1 MQFKTSCCNK
11 TLLKKDLTR
20 FAPLWGVY
28 TLGLLMILFLSWNDK
43 SISLNNVYDFRTLF
57 TNMALCNGV
66 YALATAAMLFGD
78 LYNTRM
84 CYGTHALPMTRG
96 CWFGTHILSGLLF
109 SLIPTALM
117 AAASIPLLNSV
128 DLEQGWQLGFY
139 LFVDMNLQY
148 LTFFGIGVFAAMC
161 AGNRFGQTAIYGM
174 LMVGSILLYLPA
186 DALLAPLLFGVTLN
200 SDPYAMLSPIY
211 VLMTRNNL
219 IQIDDWSET
228 LADGTRWFGGSFTLG
243 QGWSTLFLLAGLGV
257 VFLALA
263 YLLYRRRN
271 LESAGDFLAVPKLR
285 PLIGGC
291 LAVMGA
297 SAALAVLEL
306 FGYYGSYDLTEQLGF
321 AFVGLTIGWF
331 AGQMFLERSTRV
343 FGPKKWVGLLVMLA
357 LAAGAMGL
365 TSLDPLGIDDWVPEV
380 SEIKGVSI
388 NSSYYV
394 DAPEEL
400 AQVIQVQE
408 LALEEHLTEED
419 VGPYLATDDANQ
431 PEITRIQLVYTK
443 NSGMRSIREYYIYS
457 DSQAGDLLRSLTSK
471 VSFVFGRDEI
481 TSPQKLMACVG
492 KPDNISVFGIKVPEE
507 LLTEE
512 TVRSLFEAVIAD
524 CEAGT
529 LSPIS
534 SLHPYKTYELEDGQN
549 LYLKYLWVEM
559 TLPTEE
565 KGIYRPYNVSF
576 FPDSENVLAWAESVG
591 ITWDVLAQATYG

>member
-20 FAPLWGVY
+20 FAPLWGLY
-28 TLGLLMILFLSWNDK
+28 TLGLLMLLFLTWDDK
-43 SISLNNVYDFRTLF
+43 SVPFYNIYAFRSLFSG
-57 TNMALCNGV
+57 MALYNGV
-66 YALATAAMLFGD
+66 YALAVVAMLFGD

-228 LADGTRWFGGSFTLG
+228 LADGTRWYHGSFTLG

-365 TSLDPLGIDDWVPEV
+365 TKLDPLGIDDWVPEV
-380 SEIKGVSI
+380 SEIRGARI
-388 NSSYYV
+388 NGSYYV
-394 DAPEEL
+394 DTPEEL

-408 LALEEHLTEED
+408 FALEEHLTEED
-419 VGPYLATDDANQ
+419 VEPYLATDDANQ
-431 PEITRIQLVYTK
+431 PKFARLQIVYTK
-443 NSGMRSIREYYIYS
+443 SNGMGAIREYYVAS

-492 KPDNISVFGIKVPEE
+492 KPDNISVSGYKLPEE

-534 SLHPYKTYELEDGQN
+534 VLHPTKVYQTENGDN
-549 LYLKYLWVEM
+549 LYLDYMWLEVA
-559 TLPTEE
+559 LPTGKE
-565 KGIYRPYNVSF
+565 GRYLSYNLRL

-591 ITWDVLAQATYG
+591 ITWDVIAQTAYG

>member
-28 TLGLLMILFLSWNDK
+28 TLGLLMLLFLTWDDK
-43 SISLNNVYDFRTLF
+43 SIPFNNVFEFENLF
-57 TNMALCNGV
+57 SNMALYNGV
-66 YALATAAMLFGD
+66 YALITAAMLFGD

-117 AAASIPLLNSV
+117 AAASIPLLNAV
-128 DLEQGWQLGFY
+128 ELEQGWQLGCY

-161 AGNRFGQTAIYGM
+161 AGNRFGLTAIYGM
-174 LMVGSILLYLPA
+174 LMVGSVLLYLPA
-186 DALLAPLLFGVTLN
+186 DALLAPMLFGVTVN
-200 SDPYAMLSPIY
+200 SSPYERLSPFY
-211 VLMTRNNL
+211 SLMSSNL
-219 IQIDDWSET
+219 IVIDDRSEV
-228 LADGTRWFGGSFTLG
+228 LADGTVWYHGSFTLG
-243 QGWSTLFLLAGLGV
+243 YGWPTVFLLAGLGL
-257 VFLALA
+257 VFLVLA

-291 LAVMGA
+291 LAILGA
-297 SAALAVLEL
+297 SAALAVLKL
-306 FGYYGSYDLTEQLGF
+306 FGYSYGLTEQMGF

-331 AGQMFLERSTRV
+331 AGQMFLERTTRV
-343 FGPKKWVGLLVMLA
+343 FGPKKWAGLLVMLA

-365 TSLDPLGIDDWVPEV
+365 TKLDPLGIDDWVPEV
-380 SEIKGVSI
+380 SEIRGASI
-388 NSSYYV
+388 NSIYYV
-394 DAPEEL
+394 DTPEEL
-400 AQVIQVQE
+400 AQVIQIQE
-408 LALEEHLTEED
+408 LALQEHLTEED
-419 VGPYLATDDANQ
+419 VAPYLATDDANQ
-431 PEITRIQLVYTK
+431 PKFARLQIVYTK
-443 NSGMRSIREYYIYS
+443 SNGMGAIREYYVAS

-471 VSFVFGRDEI
+471 LPFVFRRDDI
-481 TSPQKLMACVG
+481 TSPQKLMAYVG
-492 KPDNISVFGIKVPEE
+492 KPDNISVFGHKLPEE

-534 SLHPYKTYELEDGQN
+534 ELHPTKVCQTEDGDN
-549 LYLKYLWVEM
+549 LYLDYMWLEVA
-559 TLPTEE
+559 LPTGKE
-565 KGIYRPYNVSF
+565 GRYLSYNLRL
-576 FPDSENVLAWAESVG
+576 FPDSENVLAWAQSVG
-591 ITWDVLAQATYG
+591 ITWDVIAQTAYG

>member
-20 FAPLWGVY
+20 FAPLWGLY
-28 TLGLLMILFLSWNDK
+28 TLGLLMLLFLTWDDK
-43 SISLNNVYDFRTLF
+43 SIPFNNIYAFRTLF
-57 TNMALCNGV
+57 PNVALYNGV
-66 YALATAAMLFGD
+66 YALAVAAMLFGD

-148 LTFFGIGVFAAMC
+148 LTFFGIAVFAAMC

-174 LMVGSILLYLPA
+174 LMVGSVLLYLPA

-200 SDPYAMLSPIY
+200 SDPYAMLSPFY
-211 VLMTRNNL
+211 SLMSSDL
-219 IQIDDWSET
+219 IVIDDRSEI

-291 LAVMGA
+291 LAILGA

-321 AFVGLTIGWF
+321 AFVGLTVGWF

-343 FGPKKWVGLLVMLA
+343 FGPKKWAGLLVMLI

-365 TSLDPLGIDDWVPEV
+365 TKLDPLGIDDWVPEA
-380 SEIKGVSI
+380 SEIKGARI
-388 NSSYYV
+388 NGSYYV
-394 DAPEEL
+394 DTPEEL

-408 LALEEHLTEED
+408 FALEEHLTEED
-419 VGPYLATDDANQ
+419 VEPYLATDDASL
-431 PEITRIQLVYTK
+431 PKYARIQIVYTK
-443 NSGMRSIREYYIYS
+443 NNGMGAIREYYVAS

-492 KPDNISVFGIKVPEE
+492 KPDNISVSGYKLPEE

-524 CEAGT
+524 CEEGT

-534 SLHPYKTYELEDGQN
+534 ALHPTKVYQTEDGDN
-549 LYLKYLWVEM
+549 LYLDYLWVDAA
-559 TLPTEE
+559 LPTEE
-565 KGIYRPYNVSF
+565 GIYRSYNIRF
-576 FPDSENVLAWAESVG
+576 FPDSENVLAWAQSVG
-591 ITWDVLAQATYG
+591 ITWDVIAQTVYG

>member
-28 TLGLLMILFLSWNDK
+28 TLGLLMLLFLTWDDK
-43 SISLNNVYDFRTLF
+43 SIPFNNIYAFRTLF
-57 TNMALCNGV
+57 PNVALYNGV
-66 YALATAAMLFGD
+66 YALAVAAMLFGD

-128 DLEQGWQLGFY
+128 ELEQGWQLGLY
-139 LFVDMNLQY
+139 LFLDANLQY
-148 LTFFGIGVFAAMC
+148 LIFFGIGVFAALC

-174 LMVGSILLYLPA
+174 LTVGSVLLYLPA
-186 DALLAPLLFGVTLN
+186 DALLAPMLFGVTVY
-200 SDPYAMLSPIY
+200 SSPYERLSPFY
-211 VLMTRNNL
+211 SLESSNL
-219 IQIDDWSET
+219 IVIDNQTEVLT
-228 LADGTRWFGGSFTLG
+228 DGTVWYHGSFTLG
-243 QGWSTLFLLAGLGV
+243 EGWPTVFLLAGLGL
-257 VFLALA
+257 VFLVLA

-271 LESAGDFLAVPKLR
+271 LESAGDFLAVPRLR
-285 PLIGGC
+285 PVIGGC

-321 AFVGLTIGWF
+321 AFVGLTVGWF

-343 FGPKKWVGLLVMLA
+343 FGPKKWAGLLVMLA
-357 LAAGAMGL
+357 LAAGVMGL
-365 TSLDPLGIDDWVPEV
+365 TKLDPLGIDDWVPEV
-380 SEIKGVSI
+380 SEIKGARI
-388 NSSYYV
+388 NGSYYV
-394 DAPEEL
+394 DTPEEL

-408 LALEEHLTEED
+408 FALEEHLTEED
-419 VGPYLATDDANQ
+419 VEPYLATDDASL
-431 PEITRIQLVYTK
+431 PKYARIQIVYTK
-443 NSGMRSIREYYIYS
+443 NNGMGAIREYYVPS

-471 VSFVFGRDEI
+471 VSFVFSRDEI

-492 KPDNISVFGIKVPEE
+492 KPDNISVSGYKLPEE

-534 SLHPYKTYELEDGQN
+534 ALHPTKVYQTEDGDN
-549 LYLKYLWVEM
+549 LYLDSMWVEAA
-559 TLPTEE
+559 LPTDEE
-565 KGIYRPYNVSF
+565 GTYRSYNIRF

-591 ITWDVLAQATYG
+591 ITWDVIAQTAYG

>member
-28 TLGLLMILFLSWNDK
+28 TLGLLMLLFLTWDDK
-43 SISLNNVYDFRTLF
+43 SIPFNNIYAFRTLF
-57 TNMALCNGV
+57 PNVALYNGV
-66 YALATAAMLFGD
+66 YALAVAAMLFGD

-148 LTFFGIGVFAAMC
+148 LTFFGIAVFAAMC

-200 SDPYAMLSPIY
+200 SDPYAMLSPFY
-211 VLMTRNNL
+211 SLMSSDL
-219 IQIDDWSET
+219 IVIDDRSEM
-228 LADGTRWFGGSFTLG
+228 LADGTLWCHGSFTLG
-243 QGWSTLFLLAGLGV
+243 YGWPTVFLLAGLGL
-257 VFLALA
+257 VFLVLA

-271 LESAGDFLAVPKLR
+271 LESAGDFLAVPRLR
-285 PLIGGC
+285 PVIGGC

-306 FGYYGSYDLTEQLGF
+306 FGYYGSYDLTEQLGL
-321 AFVGLTIGWF
+321 AFVGLTVGWF

-343 FGPKKWVGLLVMLA
+343 FGPKKWAGLLVMLA
-357 LAAGAMGL
+357 LAAGVMGL
-365 TSLDPLGIDDWVPEV
+365 TKLDPLGIDDWVPEV
-380 SEIKGVSI
+380 SEIKGARI
-388 NSSYYV
+388 NGGYYV
-394 DAPEEL
+394 DTPEEL

-408 LALEEHLTEED
+408 FALEEHLTEED
-419 VGPYLATDDANQ
+419 VEPYLATDDASL
-431 PEITRIQLVYTK
+431 PKYARIQIVYTK
-443 NSGMRSIREYYIYS
+443 NNGMGAIREYYVPS

-481 TSPQKLMACVG
+481 TSPQKLLASVG
-492 KPDNISVFGIKVPEE
+492 KPDSISVFGHKLPEE

-534 SLHPYKTYELEDGQN
+534 ALHPTKVYQTEDGDN
-549 LYLKYLWVEM
+549 LYLDYLWVEAG
-559 TLPTEE
+559 LPTDEE
-565 KGIYRPYNVSF
+565 GTYRFYNISF

-591 ITWDVLAQATYG
+591 ITWDVIAQTVYG

>member
-20 FAPLWGVY
+20 FAPLWGLY
-28 TLGLLMILFLSWNDK
+28 TLGLLMLLFLTWDDK
-43 SISLNNVYDFRTLF
+43 SIPFNNIYAFRTLF
-57 TNMALCNGV
+57 PNVALYNGV
-66 YALATAAMLFGD
+66 YALAVAAMLFGD

-109 SLIPTALM
+109 SLIPTVVL

-148 LTFFGIGVFAAMC
+148 LTFFGIAVFAAMC

-174 LMVGSILLYLPA
+174 LMVGSVLLYLPA

-200 SDPYAMLSPIY
+200 SDPYAMLSPFY
-211 VLMTRNNL
+211 SLMSSDL
-219 IQIDDWSET
+219 IVIDDRSEI

-271 LESAGDFLAVPKLR
+271 LESAGDFLAVPRLR

-291 LAVMGA
+291 LAILGA

-321 AFVGLTIGWF
+321 AFVGLTVGWF
-331 AGQMFLERSTRV
+331 AGQMFLERTTRV
-343 FGPKKWVGLLVMLA
+343 FGPKKWAGLLVMLA
-357 LAAGAMGL
+357 LAAGVMGL
-365 TSLDPLGIDDWVPEV
+365 TKLDPLGIDDWVPEV
-380 SEIKGVSI
+380 SEIKGARI
-388 NSSYYV
+388 NGSYYV
-394 DAPEEL
+394 DTPEEL

-408 LALEEHLTEED
+408 FALEEHLTEED
-419 VGPYLATDDANQ
+419 VEPYLATDDASL
-431 PEITRIQLVYTK
+431 PKYARIQIVYTK
-443 NSGMRSIREYYIYS
+443 NNGMGAIREYYVPS

-471 VSFVFGRDEI
+471 VSFVFGCDEI

-492 KPDNISVFGIKVPEE
+492 KPDNISVSGYKLPEE

-524 CEAGT
+524 CEEGT

-534 SLHPYKTYELEDGQN
+534 ALHPTKVYQTEDGDN
-549 LYLKYLWVEM
+549 LYLDYLWVDAA
-559 TLPTEE
+559 LPTEE
-565 KGIYRPYNVSF
+565 GIYRSYNIRF

-591 ITWDVLAQATYG
+591 ITWDVIAQTVYG

>member
-20 FAPLWGVY
+20 FAPLWGLY
-28 TLGLLMILFLSWNDK
+28 TLGLLMLLFLTLDDK
-43 SISLNNVYDFRTLF
+43 SIPFNNIYAFRTLF
-57 TNMALCNGV
+57 PNVALYNGV
-66 YALATAAMLFGD
+66 YALAVAAMLFGD

-109 SLIPTALM
+109 SLIPTVVL

-200 SDPYAMLSPIY
+200 SDPYAMLSPFY
-211 VLMTRNNL
+211 SLMSSDL
-219 IQIDDWSET
+219 IVIDDRSEM
-228 LADGTRWFGGSFTLG
+228 LADGTLWCHGSFTLG
-243 QGWSTLFLLAGLGV
+243 YGWPTVFLLAGLGL

-285 PLIGGC
+285 PVIGGC

-306 FGYYGSYDLTEQLGF
+306 FGYYGSYDLTEQLGL
-321 AFVGLTIGWF
+321 AFVGLTVGWF

-343 FGPKKWVGLLVMLA
+343 FGPKKWAGLLVMLA
-357 LAAGAMGL
+357 LAAGVMGL
-365 TSLDPLGIDDWVPEV
+365 TKLDPLGIDDWVPEV
-380 SEIKGVSI
+380 SEIKGARI
-388 NSSYYV
+388 NGSYYV
-394 DAPEEL
+394 DTPEEL

-408 LALEEHLTEED
+408 FALEEHLTEED
-419 VGPYLATDDANQ
+419 VEPYLATDDASL
-431 PEITRIQLVYTK
+431 PKYARIQIVYTK
-443 NSGMRSIREYYIYS
+443 NNGMGAIREYYVAS

-471 VSFVFGRDEI
+471 VSFVFSRDEI

-492 KPDNISVFGIKVPEE
+492 KPDNISVSGYKLPEE

-524 CEAGT
+524 CEEGT

-534 SLHPYKTYELEDGQN
+534 ALHPTKVYQTEDGDN
-549 LYLKYLWVEM
+549 LYLDYLWVEA

-565 KGIYRPYNVSF
+565 EGTYRSYNIRL

-591 ITWDVLAQATYG
+591 ITWDVIAQTAYG

>member
-28 TLGLLMILFLSWNDK
+28 TLGLLMLLFLTWDDK
-43 SISLNNVYDFRTLF
+43 SIPFNNIYAFRTLF
-57 TNMALCNGV
+57 PNVALYNGV
-66 YALATAAMLFGD
+66 YALAVAAMLFGD

-128 DLEQGWQLGFY
+128 ELEQGWQLGLY
-139 LFVDMNLQY
+139 LFLDANLQY
-148 LTFFGIGVFAAMC
+148 LIFFGIGVFAALC

-174 LMVGSILLYLPA
+174 LTVGSVLLYLPA
-186 DALLAPLLFGVTLN
+186 DALLAPMLFGVTVN
-200 SDPYAMLSPIY
+200 SSPYERLSPFY
-211 VLMTRNNL
+211 SLESSNL
-219 IQIDDWSET
+219 IVIDNQTEVLT
-228 LADGTRWFGGSFTLG
+228 DGTVWYHGSFTLG
-243 QGWSTLFLLAGLGV
+243 EGWPTVFLLAGLGL
-257 VFLALA
+257 VFLVLA

-271 LESAGDFLAVPKLR
+271 LESAGDFLAVPRLR

-291 LAVMGA
+291 LAILGA
-297 SAALAVLEL
+297 SAALAVLKL
-306 FGYYGSYDLTEQLGF
+306 FGYSYGLTEQLGF
-321 AFVGLTIGWF
+321 AFVGLTVGWF

-343 FGPKKWVGLLVMLA
+343 FGPKKWAGLLVMLA
-357 LAAGAMGL
+357 LAAGVMGL
-365 TSLDPLGIDDWVPEV
+365 TKLDPLGIDDWVPEA
-380 SEIKGVSI
+380 SEIKGARI
-388 NSSYYV
+388 NGSFDV
-394 DAPEEL
+394 DTPEEL

-408 LALEEHLTEED
+408 FALEEHLTEED
-419 VGPYLATDDANQ
+419 VEPYLATDDASL
-431 PEITRIQLVYTK
+431 PKYARIQIVYTK
-443 NSGMRSIREYYIYS
+443 NNGMGAIREYYVAS

-492 KPDNISVFGIKVPEE
+492 KPDNISVSGYKLPEE

-524 CEAGT
+524 CEEGT

-534 SLHPYKTYELEDGQN
+534 ALHPTKVYQTEDGDN
-549 LYLKYLWVEM
+549 LYLDYLWVDAA
-559 TLPTEE
+559 LPTDE
-565 KGIYRPYNVSF
+565 KGTYRSYNIRL

-591 ITWDVLAQATYG
+591 ITWDVIAQTVYG

>member
-20 FAPLWGVY
+20 FAPLWGLY
-28 TLGLLMILFLSWNDK
+28 TLGLLMLLFLTWDDK
-43 SISLNNVYDFRTLF
+43 SIPFNNIYAFRTLF
-57 TNMALCNGV
+57 PNVALYNGV
-66 YALATAAMLFGD
+66 YALAVAAMLFGD

-148 LTFFGIGVFAAMC
+148 LTFFGIAVFAAMC

-200 SDPYAMLSPIY
+200 SDPYAMLSPFY
-211 VLMTRNNL
+211 SLMSSDL
-219 IQIDDWSET
+219 IVIDDRSEM
-228 LADGTRWFGGSFTLG
+228 LADGTLWCHGSFTLG
-243 QGWSTLFLLAGLGV
+243 YGWPTVFLLAGLGL
-257 VFLALA
+257 VFLVLA

-291 LAVMGA
+291 LAILGA

-321 AFVGLTIGWF
+321 AFVGLTVGWF

-343 FGPKKWVGLLVMLA
+343 FGPKKWAGLLVMLI

-365 TSLDPLGIDDWVPEV
+365 TKLDPMGIDDWVPEV
-380 SEIKGVSI
+380 SEIKRARI
-388 NSSYYV
+388 NGSFDV
-394 DAPEEL
+394 DTPEEL
-400 AQVIQVQE
+400 AQVIQVHE
-408 LALEEHLTEED
+408 LALKEHLTEED
-419 VGPYLATDDANQ
+419 VEPYLATDDANL
-431 PEITRIQLVYTK
+431 PKFARIQIVYTK
-443 NSGMRSIREYYIYS
+443 SNGMGAIREYYVPS

-471 VSFVFGRDEI
+471 LSFVFGRDEI

-492 KPDNISVFGIKVPEE
+492 KPDNISVSGYKLPEE

-524 CEAGT
+524 CEEGT

-534 SLHPYKTYELEDGQN
+534 ALHPTKVYQTEDGDN
-549 LYLKYLWVEM
+549 LYLDYLWVEAA
-559 TLPTEE
+559 LPTEE
-565 KGIYRPYNVSF
+565 GIYRSYNIRF

-591 ITWDVLAQATYG
+591 ITWDVIAQTVYG

>member
-28 TLGLLMILFLSWNDK
+28 TLGLLMILFLTWDDK
-43 SISLNNVYDFRTLF
+43 SIPFNNIYAFRSLFSNI
-57 TNMALCNGV
+57 ALYNGV
-66 YALATAAMLFGD
+66 YALITAAMLFGD

-109 SLIPTALM
+109 SLIPTAFL

-128 DLEQGWQLGFY
+128 ELEQGWQLGFY
-139 LFVDMNLQY
+139 LFLDMNLQY
-148 LTFFGIGVFAAMC
+148 LTFFGIAVFAALC
-161 AGNRFGQTAIYGM
+161 AGNRFGLTAIYGM
-174 LMVGSILLYLPA
+174 LMVGSVLLYLPA
-186 DALLAPLLFGVTLN
+186 DALLAPMLFGVTIN
-200 SDPYAMLSPIY
+200 SSPYERLSPFYSLMSSDLIVIY
-211 VLMTRNNL
+211 DR
-219 IQIDDWSET
+219 SEV
-228 LADGTRWFGGSFTLG
+228 LADGTVWYHGSFTLG

-306 FGYYGSYDLTEQLGF
+306 FGYSYGLTEQLGF
-321 AFVGLTIGWF
+321 AFVGLTVGWF
-331 AGQMFLERSTRV
+331 AGQMFLERTTRV
-343 FGPKKWVGLLVMLA
+343 FGLKKWAGLLVMLA
-357 LAAGAMGL
+357 LAAGVMGL
-365 TSLDPLGIDDWVPEV
+365 TKLDPLGIDDWVPEV

-388 NSSYYV
+388 NGSYYV
-394 DAPEEL
+394 DTPEEL
-400 AQVIQVQE
+400 AQVIQIQE
-408 LALEEHLTEED
+408 LALQEHLTEED
-419 VGPYLATDDANQ
+419 VAPYLEKDDANQ
-431 PEITRIQLVYTK
+431 PKIAGIQLVYTK
-443 NSGMRSIREYYIYS
+443 NNGMRSIRRYYLYS
-457 DSQAGDLLRSLTSK
+457 DSQGGDLLRSLTSK
-471 VSFVFGRDEI
+471 LPFVFSRNEI

-492 KPDNISVFGIKVPEE
+492 KPDNISVSGYKLPEE

-534 SLHPYKTYELEDGQN
+534 TLHPTKVYQTENGDN
-549 LYLKYLWVEM
+549 LYLDYMWLEVA
-559 TLPTEE
+559 LPTGKE
-565 KGIYRPYNVSF
+565 GRYLSYNLRL
-576 FPDSENVLAWAESVG
+576 FPDSENVLAWAQSVG
-591 ITWDVLAQATYG
+591 ITWDVIAQTAYG

>member
-28 TLGLLMILFLSWNDK
+28 TLGLLMILFLTWEDK
-43 SISLNNVYDFRTLF
+43 SIPFNNIYAIRGLF
-57 TNMALCNGV
+57 SNMALYIGV
-66 YALATAAMLFGD
+66 YALITAAMLFGD

-128 DLEQGWQLGFY
+128 ELEQGWQLGLY
-139 LFVDMNLQY
+139 LFLDANLQY
-148 LTFFGIGVFAAMC
+148 LIFFGIGVFAALC

-174 LMVGSILLYLPA
+174 LTVGSVLLYLPA
-186 DALLAPLLFGVTLN
+186 DALLAPMLFGVTVN
-200 SDPYAMLSPIY
+200 SSPYERLSPFY
-211 VLMTRNNL
+211 SLESSNL
-219 IQIDDWSET
+219 IVIDNQTEVLT
-228 LADGTRWFGGSFTLG
+228 DGTVWYHGSFTLG
-243 QGWSTLFLLAGLGV
+243 RGWPTVFLLAGLGL
-257 VFLALA
+257 VFLVLA

-271 LESAGDFLAVPKLR
+271 LESAGDFLAVPRLR

-291 LAVMGA
+291 LAILGA
-297 SAALAVLEL
+297 SAALAVLKL
-306 FGYYGSYDLTEQLGF
+306 FGYSYGLTEQVGF
-321 AFVGLTIGWF
+321 AFVGLTVGWF

-343 FGPKKWVGLLVMLA
+343 FGPKKWAGLLVMLA
-357 LAAGAMGL
+357 LAAGVMGL
-365 TSLDPLGIDDWVPEV
+365 TKLDPLGIDDWVPEV
-380 SEIKGVSI
+380 SEIKGARI
-388 NSSYYV
+388 NGGYYV
-394 DAPEEL
+394 DTPEEL

-408 LALEEHLTEED
+408 FALEEHLTEED
-419 VGPYLATDDANQ
+419 VEPYLATDDASL
-431 PEITRIQLVYTK
+431 PKYARIQIVYTK
-443 NSGMRSIREYYIYS
+443 NNGMGAIREYYVPS

-492 KPDNISVFGIKVPEE
+492 KPDNISVSGYKLPEE

-524 CEAGT
+524 CEEGT

-534 SLHPYKTYELEDGQN
+534 ALHPTKVYQTESGDN
-549 LYLKYLWVEM
+549 LYLDYMWLEVA
-559 TLPTEE
+559 LPTGKE
-565 KGIYRPYNVSF
+565 GRYLSYNLRL

-591 ITWDVLAQATYG
+591 ITWDVIAQTAYG

>member
-28 TLGLLMILFLSWNDK
+28 TLGLLMLLFLTWDDK
-43 SISLNNVYDFRTLF
+43 SIPFNNIYAFRTLF
-57 TNMALCNGV
+57 PNVALYNGV
-66 YALATAAMLFGD
+66 YALAVAAMLFGD

-109 SLIPTALM
+109 SLIPTVVL

-148 LTFFGIGVFAAMC
+148 LTFFGIAVFAAMC

-200 SDPYAMLSPIY
+200 SDPYAMLSPLDLLI
-211 VLMTRNNL
+211 TRNDL
-219 IQIDDWSET
+219 IVIDDRSEM

-306 FGYYGSYDLTEQLGF
+306 FGYYGSYDLTEQLGL
-321 AFVGLTIGWF
+321 AFVGLTVGWF

-343 FGPKKWVGLLVMLA
+343 FGPKKWAGLLVMLA
-357 LAAGAMGL
+357 LAAGVMGL
-365 TSLDPLGIDDWVPEV
+365 TKLDPLGIDDWVPEV
-380 SEIKGVSI
+380 SEIKRARI
-388 NSSYYV
+388 NGSFDV
-394 DAPEEL
+394 DTPEEL

-408 LALEEHLTEED
+408 FALEEHLTEED
-419 VGPYLATDDANQ
+419 VEPYLATDDASL
-431 PEITRIQLVYTK
+431 PKYARIQIVYTK
-443 NSGMRSIREYYIYS
+443 NNGMGAIREYYVAS

-492 KPDNISVFGIKVPEE
+492 KPDNISVSGYRLPEE

-524 CEAGT
+524 CEEGT

-534 SLHPYKTYELEDGQN
+534 ALHPTKVYQTEDGDN
-549 LYLKYLWVEM
+549 LYLDYLWVEA

-565 KGIYRPYNVSF
+565 GIYRSYNIRF

-591 ITWDVLAQATYG
+591 ITWDVIAQTVYG

>member
-28 TLGLLMILFLSWNDK
+28 TLWLLVILFLTWDDK
-43 SISLNNVYDFRTLF
+43 SIPFNNIYAIRGLF
-57 TNMALCNGV
+57 SNMALYIGV
-66 YALATAAMLFGD
+66 YALITAAMLFGD

-128 DLEQGWQLGFY
+128 ELEQGWQLGLY
-139 LFVDMNLQY
+139 LFLDANLQY
-148 LTFFGIGVFAAMC
+148 LIFFGIGVFAALC

-174 LMVGSILLYLPA
+174 LTVGSVLLYLPA
-186 DALLAPLLFGVTLN
+186 DALLAPMLFGVTVN
-200 SDPYAMLSPIY
+200 SSPYERLSPFY
-211 VLMTRNNL
+211 SLESSNL
-219 IQIDDWSET
+219 IVIDNQTEVLT
-228 LADGTRWFGGSFTLG
+228 DGTVWYHGSFTLG
-243 QGWSTLFLLAGLGV
+243 EGWPTVFLLAGLGL
-257 VFLALA
+257 VFLVLA

-271 LESAGDFLAVPKLR
+271 LESAGDFLAVPRLR

-291 LAVMGA
+291 LAILGA
-297 SAALAVLEL
+297 SAALAVLKL
-306 FGYYGSYDLTEQLGF
+306 FGYSYGLTEQLGF
-321 AFVGLTIGWF
+321 AFVGLTVGWF

-343 FGPKKWVGLLVMLA
+343 FGPKKWAGLLVMLA
-357 LAAGAMGL
+357 LAAGVMGL
-365 TSLDPLGIDDWVPEV
+365 TKLDPLGIDDWVPEA
-380 SEIKGVSI
+380 SEIKGARI
-388 NSSYYV
+388 NGSFDV
-394 DAPEEL
+394 DTPEEL

-408 LALEEHLTEED
+408 FALEEHLTEED
-419 VGPYLATDDANQ
+419 VEPYLATDDASL
-431 PEITRIQLVYTK
+431 PKYARIQIVYTK
-443 NSGMRSIREYYIYS
+443 NNGMGAIREYYVAS

-481 TSPQKLMACVG
+481 TSPQKLLACVG
-492 KPDNISVFGIKVPEE
+492 KPDNISVSGYKLPEE

-524 CEAGT
+524 CEEGT

-534 SLHPYKTYELEDGQN
+534 ALHPTKVYQTEDGDN
-549 LYLKYLWVEM
+549 LYLDYLWVDAA
-559 TLPTEE
+559 LPTEE
-565 KGIYRPYNVSF
+565 GTYRSYNIRL

-591 ITWDVLAQATYG
+591 ITWDVIAQTVYG

>member
-28 TLGLLMILFLSWNDK
+28 TLGLLMLLFLTWDNK
-43 SISLNNVYDFRTLF
+43 SVPFYNIYAFRSLFSG
-57 TNMALCNGV
+57 MALYNGV
-66 YALATAAMLFGD
+66 YALAVAAMLFGD

-96 CWFGTHILSGLLF
+96 CWFGTHVIAGVLF
-109 SLIPTALM
+109 SLIPTVFLS
-117 AAASIPLLNSV
+117 AASILLLNTV
-128 DLEQGWQLGFY
+128 DLEQGWQLGCY

-148 LTFFGIGVFAAMC
+148 LTFFGIAVFAAMC

-228 LADGTRWFGGSFTLG
+228 LADGTRWYHGTFTLG
-243 QGWSTLFLLAGLGV
+243 QGWSTLFLLAGLGL

-343 FGPKKWVGLLVMLA
+343 FGPKKWAGLLVMLA

-365 TSLDPLGIDDWVPEV
+365 TKLDPLGIDDWVPEA
-380 SEIKGVSI
+380 SEIKGARI
-388 NSSYYV
+388 NGSYYV
-394 DAPEEL
+394 DTPEEL

-408 LALEEHLTEED
+408 FALEEHLTEED
-419 VGPYLATDDANQ
+419 VEPYLATDDANQ
-431 PEITRIQLVYTK
+431 PKFARLQIVYTK
-443 NSGMRSIREYYIYS
+443 NNGMGAIREYYVAS
-457 DSQAGDLLRSLTSK
+457 DSQAGDLLRTLTSK
-471 VSFVFGRDEI
+471 LSFVFGRDEI

-492 KPDNISVFGIKVPEE
+492 KPDNISVSGYKLPEE

-534 SLHPYKTYELEDGQN
+534 TLHPTKVYQTENGDN
-549 LYLKYLWVEM
+549 LYLDYMWLEVA
-559 TLPTEE
+559 LPTGKE
-565 KGIYRPYNVSF
+565 GRYLSYNLRL

-591 ITWDVLAQATYG
+591 ITWDVIAQTAYG

>member
-20 FAPLWGVY
+20 FAPLWGLY
-28 TLGLLMILFLSWNDK
+28 TLGLLMLLFLTWDDK
-43 SISLNNVYDFRTLF
+43 SIPFNNIYAFRTLF
-57 TNMALCNGV
+57 PNVALYNGV
-66 YALATAAMLFGD
+66 YALAVAAMLFGD

-109 SLIPTALM
+109 SLIPTVVL

-148 LTFFGIGVFAAMC
+148 LTFFGIAVFAAMC

-174 LMVGSILLYLPA
+174 LMVGSVLLYLPA

-200 SDPYAMLSPIY
+200 SDPYAMLSPLDLLI
-211 VLMTRNNL
+211 TRNDL
-219 IQIDDWSET
+219 IVIDDWSEI

-257 VFLALA
+257 VFLVLA

-271 LESAGDFLAVPKLR
+271 LESAGDFLAVPRLR

-306 FGYYGSYDLTEQLGF
+306 FGYYGSYDLTEQLGL
-321 AFVGLTIGWF
+321 AFVGLTVGWF

-343 FGPKKWVGLLVMLA
+343 FGPKKWAGLLVMLA
-357 LAAGAMGL
+357 LAAGVMGL
-365 TSLDPLGIDDWVPEV
+365 TKLDPLGIDDWVPEA
-380 SEIKGVSI
+380 SEIKGARI
-388 NSSYYV
+388 NGSFDV
-394 DAPEEL
+394 DTPEEL

-408 LALEEHLTEED
+408 FALEEHLTEED
-419 VGPYLATDDANQ
+419 VEPYLATDDANL
-431 PEITRIQLVYTK
+431 PKFDRIQIVYTK
-443 NSGMRSIREYYIYS
+443 SNGMGAIREYYVAS

-471 VSFVFGRDEI
+471 VSFVFGCDEI

-492 KPDNISVFGIKVPEE
+492 KPDNISVSGYKLPEE

-524 CEAGT
+524 CEEGT

-534 SLHPYKTYELEDGQN
+534 ALHPTKVYQTEDGDN
-549 LYLKYLWVEM
+549 LYLDYLWVEAA
-559 TLPTEE
+559 LPTEE
-565 KGIYRPYNVSF
+565 GIYRSYNIRF
-576 FPDSENVLAWAESVG
+576 FPDSENVLAWAESAGV
-591 ITWDVLAQATYG
+591 TWDVIAQTAYG

>member
-20 FAPLWGVY
+20 FAPLWGLY
-28 TLGLLMILFLSWNDK
+28 TLGLLMLLFLTWDDK
-43 SISLNNVYDFRTLF
+43 SIPFNNIYAFRTLF
-57 TNMALCNGV
+57 PNVALYNGV
-66 YALATAAMLFGD
+66 YALAVAAMLFGD

-148 LTFFGIGVFAAMC
+148 LTFFGIGVFAALC
-161 AGNRFGQTAIYGM
+161 AGNRFGLTAIYGM
-174 LMVGSILLYLPA
+174 LTVGSVLLYLPA
-186 DALLAPLLFGVTLN
+186 DALLAPMLFGVTVN
-200 SDPYAMLSPIY
+200 SDPYEMLSPFIL
-211 VLMTRNNL
+211 LMSRKL
-219 IQIDDWSET
+219 IVIDDRSEV
-228 LADGTRWFGGSFTLG
+228 LADGTLWYHGSFTLG
-243 QGWSTLFLLAGLGV
+243 QGWSTLFLLAGLGL
-257 VFLALA
+257 VFLVLA

-297 SAALAVLEL
+297 SAALAVLKL
-306 FGYYGSYDLTEQLGF
+306 FGYSYGLTEQMGF

-343 FGPKKWVGLLVMLA
+343 FGPKKWAGLLVMLA

-365 TSLDPLGIDDWVPEV
+365 TKLDPLGIDDWVPEA
-380 SEIKGVSI
+380 SEIKGARI
-388 NSSYYV
+388 NGSFDV
-394 DAPEEL
+394 DTPEEL

-408 LALEEHLTEED
+408 FALEEHLTEED
-419 VGPYLATDDANQ
+419 VELYLATDDASL
-431 PEITRIQLVYTK
+431 PKYTRIQIVYTK
-443 NSGMRSIREYYIYS
+443 NNGMGAIREYYVPS

-471 VSFVFGRDEI
+471 LPFVFRRDDI

-492 KPDNISVFGIKVPEE
+492 KPEFITVFGHKVSEE
-507 LLTEE
+507 LLTEQ
-512 TVRSLFEAVIAD
+512 TLRSLFEAVIAD

-534 SLHPYKTYELEDGQN
+534 ALHPTKVYQTEDGDN
-549 LYLKYLWVEM
+549 LYLNYLWVEAA
-559 TLPTEE
+559 LPTEE
-565 KGIYRPYNVSF
+565 EGTYRFYNISF
-576 FPDSENVLAWAESVG
+576 FPDSENMLAWAESVG
-591 ITWDVLAQATYG
+591 ITLDMIRGVG

>member
-20 FAPLWGVY
+20 FAPLWGLY
-28 TLGLLMILFLSWNDK
+28 TLGLLMLLFLTWDDK
-43 SISLNNVYDFRTLF
+43 SIPFNNIYAFRTLF
-57 TNMALCNGV
+57 PNVALYNGV
-66 YALATAAMLFGD
+66 YALAVAAMLFGD

-109 SLIPTALM
+109 SLIPTVVL

-148 LTFFGIGVFAAMC
+148 LTFFGIAVFAAMC

-200 SDPYAMLSPIY
+200 SDPYAMLSPFY
-211 VLMTRNNL
+211 SLMSSDL
-219 IQIDDWSET
+219 IVIDDRSEM
-228 LADGTRWFGGSFTLG
+228 LADGTLWCHGSFTLG
-243 QGWSTLFLLAGLGV
+243 YGWPTVFLLAGLGL
-257 VFLALA
+257 VFLVLA

-271 LESAGDFLAVPKLR
+271 LESAGDFLAVPRLR
-285 PLIGGC
+285 PVIGGC

-321 AFVGLTIGWF
+321 AFVGLTVGWF

-343 FGPKKWVGLLVMLA
+343 FGPKKWAGLLVMLI

-365 TSLDPLGIDDWVPEV
+365 TKLDPMGIDDWVPEV
-380 SEIKGVSI
+380 SEIKRARI
-388 NSSYYV
+388 NGSFDV
-394 DAPEEL
+394 DTPEEL
-400 AQVIQVQE
+400 AQVIQVHE
-408 LALEEHLTEED
+408 LALKEHLTEED
-419 VGPYLATDDANQ
+419 VEPYLATDDANL
-431 PEITRIQLVYTK
+431 PKFARIQIVYTK
-443 NSGMRSIREYYIYS
+443 SNGMGAIREYYVPS

-471 VSFVFGRDEI
+471 LSFVFGRDEI

-492 KPDNISVFGIKVPEE
+492 KPDNISVSGYKLPEE

-524 CEAGT
+524 CEEGT

-534 SLHPYKTYELEDGQN
+534 ALHPTKVYQTEDGDN
-549 LYLKYLWVEM
+549 LYLDYLWVDAA
-559 TLPTEE
+559 LPTEE
-565 KGIYRPYNVSF
+565 GIYRSYNIRF

-591 ITWDVLAQATYG
+591 ITWDVIAQTAYG

>member
-28 TLGLLMILFLSWNDK
+28 TLGLLMLLFLTWDDK
-43 SISLNNVYDFRTLF
+43 SIPFNNIYAFRTLF
-57 TNMALCNGV
+57 PNVALYNGV
-66 YALATAAMLFGD
+66 YALAVAAMLFGD

-128 DLEQGWQLGFY
+128 ELEQGWQLGLY
-139 LFVDMNLQY
+139 LFLDANLQY
-148 LTFFGIGVFAAMC
+148 LIFFGIGVFAALC

-174 LMVGSILLYLPA
+174 LTVGSVLLYLPA
-186 DALLAPLLFGVTLN
+186 DALLAPMLFGVTVN
-200 SDPYAMLSPIY
+200 SSPYERLSPFY
-211 VLMTRNNL
+211 SLESSNL
-219 IQIDDWSET
+219 IVIDNQTEVLT
-228 LADGTRWFGGSFTLG
+228 DGTVWYHGSFTLG
-243 QGWSTLFLLAGLGV
+243 EGWPTVFLLAGLGL
-257 VFLALA
+257 VFLVLA

-271 LESAGDFLAVPKLR
+271 LESAGDFLAVPRLR

-291 LAVMGA
+291 LAILGA
-297 SAALAVLEL
+297 SAALAVLKL
-306 FGYYGSYDLTEQLGF
+306 FGYSYGLTEQLGF
-321 AFVGLTIGWF
+321 AFVGLTVGWF

-343 FGPKKWVGLLVMLA
+343 FGPKKWAGLLVMLA
-357 LAAGAMGL
+357 LAAGVMGL
-365 TSLDPLGIDDWVPEV
+365 TKLDPLGIDDWVPEA
-380 SEIKGVSI
+380 SEIKGARI
-388 NSSYYV
+388 NGSFDV
-394 DAPEEL
+394 DTPEEL

-408 LALEEHLTEED
+408 FALEEHLTEED
-419 VGPYLATDDANQ
+419 VEPYLATDDASL
-431 PEITRIQLVYTK
+431 PKYARIQIVYTK
-443 NSGMRSIREYYIYS
+443 NNGMGAIREYYVAS

-492 KPDNISVFGIKVPEE
+492 KPDNISVSGYKLPEE

-524 CEAGT
+524 CEEGT

-534 SLHPYKTYELEDGQN
+534 ALHPTKVYQTEDGDN
-549 LYLKYLWVEM
+549 LYLDYLWVEAA
-559 TLPTEE
+559 LPTEE
-565 KGIYRPYNVSF
+565 GIYRSYNIRF

-591 ITWDVLAQATYG
+591 ITWDVIAQTVYG

>member
-20 FAPLWGVY
+20 FAPLWGLY
-28 TLGLLMILFLSWNDK
+28 TLGLLMLLFLTWDDK
-43 SISLNNVYDFRTLF
+43 SIPFNNIYAFRTLF
-57 TNMALCNGV
+57 PNVALYNGV
-66 YALATAAMLFGD
+66 YALAVAAMLFGD

-109 SLIPTALM
+109 SLIPTVVL

-148 LTFFGIGVFAAMC
+148 LTFFGIAVFAAMC

-174 LMVGSILLYLPA
+174 LMVGSVLLYLPA

-200 SDPYAMLSPIY
+200 SDPYAMLSPFY
-211 VLMTRNNL
+211 SLMSSDL
-219 IQIDDWSET
+219 IVIDDRSEI

-271 LESAGDFLAVPKLR
+271 LESAGDFLAVPRLR

-291 LAVMGA
+291 LAILGA

-321 AFVGLTIGWF
+321 AFVGLTVGWF
-331 AGQMFLERSTRV
+331 AGQMFLERTTRV
-343 FGPKKWVGLLVMLA
+343 FGPKKWAGLLVMLA
-357 LAAGAMGL
+357 LAAGVMGL
-365 TSLDPLGIDDWVPEV
+365 TKLDPMGIDDWVPEA
-380 SEIKGVSI
+380 SEIKGARI
-388 NSSYYV
+388 NGSYYV
-394 DAPEEL
+394 DTPEEL

-408 LALEEHLTEED
+408 FALEEHLTEED
-419 VGPYLATDDANQ
+419 VELYLATDDASL
-431 PEITRIQLVYTK
+431 PKYARIQIVYTK
-443 NSGMRSIREYYIYS
+443 NNGMGAIREYYVAS

-471 VSFVFGRDEI
+471 LSFVFGRDEI

-492 KPDNISVFGIKVPEE
+492 KPDNISVSGYKLPEE

-524 CEAGT
+524 CEEGT

-534 SLHPYKTYELEDGQN
+534 ALHPTKVYQTEDGDN
-549 LYLKYLWVEM
+549 LYLDYLWMQVA
-559 TLPTEE
+559 LPTEE
-565 KGIYRPYNVSF
+565 EGRYRSYNLNF
-576 FPDSENVLAWAESVG
+576 YPDSENVLAWAESVG
-591 ITWDVLAQATYG
+591 ITWDVIAQTAYG

>member
-28 TLGLLMILFLSWNDK
+28 TLGLLMLLFLTWDDK
-43 SISLNNVYDFRTLF
+43 SIPFNNIYAFRTLF
-57 TNMALCNGV
+57 PNVALYNGV
-66 YALATAAMLFGD
+66 YALAVAAMLFGD

-84 CYGTHALPMTRG
+84 CYGIHALPMTRG

-109 SLIPTALM
+109 SLIPTVVL

-148 LTFFGIGVFAAMC
+148 LTFFGIAVFAAMC

-200 SDPYAMLSPIY
+200 SDPYAMLSPFY
-211 VLMTRNNL
+211 SLMSSDL
-219 IQIDDWSET
+219 IVIDDRSEM
-228 LADGTRWFGGSFTLG
+228 LADGTLWCHGSFTLG
-243 QGWSTLFLLAGLGV
+243 YGWPTVFLLAGLGL

-271 LESAGDFLAVPKLR
+271 LESAGDFLAVPRLR
-285 PLIGGC
+285 PVIGGC

-306 FGYYGSYDLTEQLGF
+306 FGYYGSYDLTEQLGL
-321 AFVGLTIGWF
+321 AFVGLTVGWF

-343 FGPKKWVGLLVMLA
+343 FGPKKWAGLLVMLI

-365 TSLDPLGIDDWVPEV
+365 TKLDPLGIDDWVPEV
-380 SEIKGVSI
+380 SEIKRARI
-388 NSSYYV
+388 NGSFDV
-394 DAPEEL
+394 DTPEEL
-400 AQVIQVQE
+400 AQVIQVHE
-408 LALEEHLTEED
+408 LALKEHLTEED
-419 VGPYLATDDANQ
+419 VEPYLATDDASL
-431 PEITRIQLVYTK
+431 PKYARIQIVYTK
-443 NSGMRSIREYYIYS
+443 NNGMGAIREYYVPS

-492 KPDNISVFGIKVPEE
+492 KPDNISVSGYKLPEE

-534 SLHPYKTYELEDGQN
+534 ALHPTKVYQTEDGDN
-549 LYLKYLWVEM
+549 LYLDYLWVDAA
-559 TLPTEE
+559 LPTEE
-565 KGIYRPYNVSF
+565 GTYRSYNIRL
-576 FPDSENVLAWAESVG
+576 FPDSENVLAWAQSVG
-591 ITWDVLAQATYG
+591 ITWDVIAQTVYG

>member
-28 TLGLLMILFLSWNDK
+28 TLGLLMLLFLTWDDK
-43 SISLNNVYDFRTLF
+43 SVPFNNIYAFRTLF
-57 TNMALCNGV
+57 PNVALYNGV
-66 YALATAAMLFGD
+66 YALAVAAMLFGD

-109 SLIPTALM
+109 SLIPTVVL

-161 AGNRFGQTAIYGM
+161 AGNRFGLTAIYGM

-200 SDPYAMLSPIY
+200 SDPYAMLSPFY
-211 VLMTRNNL
+211 SLMSSDL
-219 IQIDDWSET
+219 IVIDDWSEI

-243 QGWSTLFLLAGLGV
+243 QGWPTVFLLAGLGL
-257 VFLALA
+257 VFLTLA

-285 PLIGGC
+285 PVIGGC

-306 FGYYGSYDLTEQLGF
+306 FGYYGSYDLTEQLGL
-321 AFVGLTIGWF
+321 AFVGLTVGWF

-343 FGPKKWVGLLVMLA
+343 FGPKKWAGLLVMLA
-357 LAAGAMGL
+357 LAAGVMGL
-365 TSLDPLGIDDWVPEV
+365 TKLDPLGIDDWVPEV
-380 SEIKGVSI
+380 SEIKGVRI
-388 NSSYYV
+388 NGSYYV
-394 DAPEEL
+394 DTPEEL
-400 AQVIQVQE
+400 AQVIQIQE
-408 LALEEHLTEED
+408 LALQEHLTEED
-419 VGPYLATDDANQ
+419 VEPYLATDDANQ
-431 PEITRIQLVYTK
+431 PKFARLQIVYTK
-443 NSGMRSIREYYIYS
+443 SNGMGAIREYYVAS

-492 KPDNISVFGIKVPEE
+492 KPDNISVSGYKLPEE

-534 SLHPYKTYELEDGQN
+534 TLHPTKVYQTENGDN
-549 LYLKYLWVEM
+549 LYLDYMWLEVA
-559 TLPTEE
+559 LPTGKE
-565 KGIYRPYNVSF
+565 GRYLSYNLRL
-576 FPDSENVLAWAESVG
+576 FPDSENVLAWAQSVG
-591 ITWDVLAQATYG
+591 ITWDVIAQTAYG

>member
-28 TLGLLMILFLSWNDK
+28 TLGLLMLLFLTWDDK
-43 SISLNNVYDFRTLF
+43 SIPFNNIYAFRTLF
-57 TNMALCNGV
+57 PNVALYNGV
-66 YALATAAMLFGD
+66 YALAVAAMLFGD

-148 LTFFGIGVFAAMC
+148 LTFFGIAVFAAMC
-161 AGNRFGQTAIYGM
+161 AGNRFGLTAIYGM
-174 LMVGSILLYLPA
+174 LMVGSVLLYLPA

-200 SDPYAMLSPIY
+200 SDPYAMLSPFY
-211 VLMTRNNL
+211 SLMSSDL
-219 IQIDDWSET
+219 IVIDDRSEI

-271 LESAGDFLAVPKLR
+271 LESAGDFLAVPRLR
-285 PLIGGC
+285 PVIGGC

-297 SAALAVLEL
+297 SAALAFLEL
-306 FGYYGSYDLTEQLGF
+306 FGYYGSYDLTEQLGL
-321 AFVGLTIGWF
+321 AFVGLTVGWF

-343 FGPKKWVGLLVMLA
+343 FGPKKWAGLLVMLI

-365 TSLDPLGIDDWVPEV
+365 TKLDPMGIDDWVPEV
-380 SEIKGVSI
+380 SEIKGARI
-388 NSSYYV
+388 NGSYYV
-394 DAPEEL
+394 DTPEEL

-408 LALEEHLTEED
+408 FALEEHLTEED
-419 VGPYLATDDANQ
+419 VEPYLATDDASL
-431 PEITRIQLVYTK
+431 PKYARIQIVYTK
-443 NSGMRSIREYYIYS
+443 NNGMGAIREYYVAS

-492 KPDNISVFGIKVPEE
+492 KPDNISVSGYKLPEE

-524 CEAGT
+524 CEEGT

-534 SLHPYKTYELEDGQN
+534 ALHPTKVYQTEDGDN
-549 LYLKYLWVEM
+549 LYLDYLWVDAA
-559 TLPTEE
+559 LPTDE
-565 KGIYRPYNVSF
+565 KGTYRSYNIRL

-591 ITWDVLAQATYG
+591 ITWDVIAQTVYG

>member
-20 FAPLWGVY
+20 FAPLWGLY
-28 TLGLLMILFLSWNDK
+28 TLGLLMILFLTWDDK
-43 SISLNNVYDFRTLF
+43 SIPFNNVFEFENLF
-57 TNMALCNGV
+57 SNMALCNGV
-66 YALATAAMLFGD
+66 YALITAAMLFGD

-96 CWFGTHILSGLLF
+96 CWFGTHILSGLVF

-117 AAASIPLLNSV
+117 AAASIPLLNAV
-128 DLEQGWQLGFY
+128 ELEQGWQLGLY
-139 LFVDMNLQY
+139 LFLDMNLQY

-161 AGNRFGQTAIYGM
+161 AGNRFGLTAIYGM
-174 LMVGSILLYLPA
+174 LMVGSVLLYLPA
-186 DALLAPLLFGVTLN
+186 DALLAPMLFGVTVN
-200 SDPYAMLSPIY
+200 SSPYERLSPFY
-211 VLMTRNNL
+211 SLMSSNL
-219 IQIDDWSET
+219 IVIDDRSEV
-228 LADGTRWFGGSFTLG
+228 LADGTLWCHGSFTLG
-243 QGWSTLFLLAGLGV
+243 YGWPTVFLLAGLGV
-257 VFLALA
+257 VFLVLA

-331 AGQMFLERSTRV
+331 AGQMFLERTTRV
-343 FGPKKWVGLLVMLA
+343 FGPKKWAGLLVMLA
-357 LAAGAMGL
+357 LAAGVMGL
-365 TSLDPLGIDDWVPEV
+365 TKLDPLGIDDWVPEV
-380 SEIKGVSI
+380 SEIRGARI
-388 NSSYYV
+388 NGSYYV
-394 DAPEEL
+394 DTPEEL

-408 LALEEHLTEED
+408 FALEEHLTEED
-419 VGPYLATDDANQ
+419 VEPYLATDDVSLPKYA
-431 PEITRIQLVYTK
+431 RIQIVYTK
-443 NSGMRSIREYYIYS
+443 NNGMGAIREYYVAS

-492 KPDNISVFGIKVPEE
+492 KPDNISVSGYKLPEE

-524 CEAGT
+524 CEEGT

-534 SLHPYKTYELEDGQN
+534 VLHPTKVYQTENGDN
-549 LYLKYLWVEM
+549 LYLDYMWLEVA
-559 TLPTEE
+559 LPTGKE
-565 KGIYRPYNVSF
+565 GRYLSYNLRL

-591 ITWDVLAQATYG
+591 ITWDVIAQTAYG

>member
-28 TLGLLMILFLSWNDK
+28 TLGLLMILFLTWDDK
-43 SISLNNVYDFRTLF
+43 SIPFNNVFEFENLF
-57 TNMALCNGV
+57 SNMALYNGV
-66 YALATAAMLFGD
+66 YALITAAMLFGD

-96 CWFGTHILSGLLF
+96 CWFGTHILSGLVF

-117 AAASIPLLNSV
+117 AAASIPLLNAV
-128 DLEQGWQLGFY
+128 ELEQGWQLGLY
-139 LFVDMNLQY
+139 LFLDMNLQY

-161 AGNRFGQTAIYGM
+161 AGNRFGLTAIYGM

-186 DALLAPLLFGVTLN
+186 DALLAPMLFGVTVN
-200 SDPYAMLSPIY
+200 SSPYERLSPFY
-211 VLMTRNNL
+211 SLMSSNL
-219 IQIDDWSET
+219 IVIDDRSEV
-228 LADGTRWFGGSFTLG
+228 LADGTVWYHGSFTLG
-243 QGWSTLFLLAGLGV
+243 YGWPTVFLLAGLGL
-257 VFLALA
+257 VFLVLA

-291 LAVMGA
+291 LAILGA
-297 SAALAVLEL
+297 SAALAVLKL
-306 FGYYGSYDLTEQLGF
+306 FGYSYGLTEQMGF

-331 AGQMFLERSTRV
+331 AGQMFLERTTRV
-343 FGPKKWVGLLVMLA
+343 FGPKKWAGLLVMLA

-365 TSLDPLGIDDWVPEV
+365 TKLDPLGIDDWVPEV
-380 SEIKGVSI
+380 SEIKGASI
-388 NSSYYV
+388 NSIYYV
-394 DAPEEL
+394 DTPEEL
-400 AQVIQVQE
+400 AQVIQIQE
-408 LALEEHLTEED
+408 LALQEHLTEED
-419 VGPYLATDDANQ
+419 VAPYLATDDANQ
-431 PEITRIQLVYTK
+431 PKFARLQIVYTK
-443 NSGMRSIREYYIYS
+443 SNGMGAIREYYVAS

-471 VSFVFGRDEI
+471 LPFVFRRDDI
-481 TSPQKLMACVG
+481 TSPQKLMAYVG
-492 KPDNISVFGIKVPEE
+492 KPDNISVFGHKLPEE

-534 SLHPYKTYELEDGQN
+534 ELHPTKVYQTENGDN
-549 LYLKYLWVEM
+549 LYLDYMWLEVA
-559 TLPTEE
+559 LPTGKE
-565 KGIYRPYNVSF
+565 GRYLSYNLRL

-591 ITWDVLAQATYG
+591 ITWDVIAQTAYG

>member
-28 TLGLLMILFLSWNDK
+28 TLGLLMLLFLTWDDK
-43 SISLNNVYDFRTLF
+43 SIPFNNIYAFRTLF
-57 TNMALCNGV
+57 PNVALYNGV
-66 YALATAAMLFGD
+66 YALAVAAMLFGD

-148 LTFFGIGVFAAMC
+148 LTFFGIAVFAAMC

-200 SDPYAMLSPIY
+200 SDPYAMLSPFY
-211 VLMTRNNL
+211 SLMSSDL
-219 IQIDDWSET
+219 IVIDDRSEM
-228 LADGTRWFGGSFTLG
+228 LADGTLWCHGSFTLG
-243 QGWSTLFLLAGLGV
+243 YGWPTVFLLAGLGL
-257 VFLALA
+257 VFLVLA

-271 LESAGDFLAVPKLR
+271 LESAGDFLAVPRLR
-285 PLIGGC
+285 PVIGGC

-306 FGYYGSYDLTEQLGF
+306 FGYYGSYDLTEQLGL
-321 AFVGLTIGWF
+321 AFVGLTVGWF

-343 FGPKKWVGLLVMLA
+343 FGPKKWAGLLVMLA
-357 LAAGAMGL
+357 LAAGVMGL
-365 TSLDPLGIDDWVPEV
+365 TKLDPLGIDDWVPEA
-380 SEIKGVSI
+380 SEIKGARI
-388 NSSYYV
+388 NGSYYV
-394 DAPEEL
+394 DTPEEL

-408 LALEEHLTEED
+408 FALEEHLTEED
-419 VGPYLATDDANQ
+419 VESYLATDDANL
-431 PEITRIQLVYTK
+431 PKFARIQIVYTK
-443 NSGMRSIREYYIYS
+443 SNGMGAIREYYVPS

-471 VSFVFGRDEI
+471 VSFVFGCDEI

-492 KPDNISVFGIKVPEE
+492 KPDNISVSGYKLPEE

-524 CEAGT
+524 CEEGT

-534 SLHPYKTYELEDGQN
+534 ALHPTKVYQTEDGDN
-549 LYLKYLWVEM
+549 LYLDYLWVDAA
-559 TLPTEE
+559 LPTDE
-565 KGIYRPYNVSF
+565 KGTYRSYNIRL

-591 ITWDVLAQATYG
+591 ITWDVIAQTVYG

>member
-28 TLGLLMILFLSWNDK
+28 TLGLLMLLFLTWDDK
-43 SISLNNVYDFRTLF
+43 SIPFNNIYAFRTLF
-57 TNMALCNGV
+57 PNVALYNGV
-66 YALATAAMLFGD
+66 YALAVAAMLFGD

-109 SLIPTALM
+109 SLIPTVVL

-128 DLEQGWQLGFY
+128 ELEQGWQLGFY

-148 LTFFGIGVFAAMC
+148 LTFFGIAVFAAMC
-161 AGNRFGQTAIYGM
+161 AGNRFGQTAIYGI
-174 LMVGSILLYLPA
+174 LMVGSVLLYLPA

-200 SDPYAMLSPIY
+200 SDPYAMLSPFY
-211 VLMTRNNL
+211 SLMSSDL
-219 IQIDDWSET
+219 IVIDDRSEM
-228 LADGTRWFGGSFTLG
+228 LADGTLWCHGSFTLG
-243 QGWSTLFLLAGLGV
+243 EGWPTVFLLAGLGL

-271 LESAGDFLAVPKLR
+271 LESAGDFLAVPRLR

-297 SAALAVLEL
+297 SAALAVLKL
-306 FGYYGSYDLTEQLGF
+306 FGYSYGLTEQVGF
-321 AFVGLTIGWF
+321 AFVGLAVGWF
-331 AGQMFLERSTRV
+331 AGQMFLERTTRV
-343 FGPKKWVGLLVMLA
+343 FGPKKWAGLLVMLI

-365 TSLDPLGIDDWVPEV
+365 TKLDPLGIDDWVPEA
-380 SEIKGVSI
+380 SEIKGARI
-388 NSSYYV
+388 NGSFDV
-394 DAPEEL
+394 DTPEEL
-400 AQVIQVQE
+400 AQVIQVHE
-408 LALEEHLTEED
+408 LALKEHLTEED
-419 VGPYLATDDANQ
+419 VESYLATDDANL
-431 PEITRIQLVYTK
+431 PKFARIQIVYTK
-443 NSGMRSIREYYIYS
+443 SNGMGAIREYYVPS

-471 VSFVFGRDEI
+471 LPFVFRRDDI

-492 KPDNISVFGIKVPEE
+492 KPYSISVFGHKLPEE

-534 SLHPYKTYELEDGQN
+534 ALHPTKVYQTEDGDN
-549 LYLKYLWVEM
+549 LYLDYLWVEAG
-559 TLPTEE
+559 LPTDEE
-565 KGIYRPYNVSF
+565 GTYRFYNISF

-591 ITWDVLAQATYG
+591 ITWDVIAQTVYG

>member
-28 TLGLLMILFLSWNDK
+28 TLGLLMLLFLTWDDK
-43 SISLNNVYDFRTLF
+43 SIPFNNIYAFRTLF
-57 TNMALCNGV
+57 PNVALYNGV
-66 YALATAAMLFGD
+66 YALAVAAMLFGD

-109 SLIPTALM
+109 SLIPTVVL

-148 LTFFGIGVFAAMC
+148 LTFFGIAVFAAMC

-200 SDPYAMLSPIY
+200 SDPYAMLSPFY
-211 VLMTRNNL
+211 SLMSSDL
-219 IQIDDWSET
+219 IVIDDRSEI

-271 LESAGDFLAVPKLR
+271 LESAGDFLAVPRLR
-285 PLIGGC
+285 PVIGGC

-306 FGYYGSYDLTEQLGF
+306 FGYYGSYDLTEQLGL
-321 AFVGLTIGWF
+321 AFVGLTVGWF

-343 FGPKKWVGLLVMLA
+343 FGPKKWAGLLVMLA
-357 LAAGAMGL
+357 LAAGVMGL
-365 TSLDPLGIDDWVPEV
+365 TKLDPLGIDDWVPEA
-380 SEIKGVSI
+380 SEIKGARI
-388 NSSYYV
+388 NGSYYV
-394 DAPEEL
+394 DTPEEL

-408 LALEEHLTEED
+408 FALEEHLTEED
-419 VGPYLATDDANQ
+419 VESYLATDDANL
-431 PEITRIQLVYTK
+431 PKFARIQIVYTK
-443 NSGMRSIREYYIYS
+443 SNGMGAIREYYVAS

-471 VSFVFGRDEI
+471 VSFVFSRDEI

-492 KPDNISVFGIKVPEE
+492 KPDNISVSGYKLPEE

-524 CEAGT
+524 CEEGT

-534 SLHPYKTYELEDGQN
+534 ALHPTKVYQTEDGDN
-549 LYLKYLWVEM
+549 LYLDYLWVEA

-565 KGIYRPYNVSF
+565 GIYRSYNIRF
-576 FPDSENVLAWAESVG
+576 FPDSENVLAWAQSVG
-591 ITWDVLAQATYG
+591 ITWDVIAQTVYG

>member
-28 TLGLLMILFLSWNDK
+28 TLGLLMLLFLTWDDK
-43 SISLNNVYDFRTLF
+43 SIPFNNIYAFRTLF
-57 TNMALCNGV
+57 PNVALYNGV
-66 YALATAAMLFGD
+66 YALAVAAMLFGD

-109 SLIPTALM
+109 SLIPTVVL

-128 DLEQGWQLGFY
+128 ELEQGWQLGFY

-148 LTFFGIGVFAAMC
+148 LTFFGIAVFAAMC

-200 SDPYAMLSPIY
+200 SDPYAMLSPFY
-211 VLMTRNNL
+211 SLMSSDL
-219 IQIDDWSET
+219 IVIDDRSEM
-228 LADGTRWFGGSFTLG
+228 LADGTLWCHGSFTLG
-243 QGWSTLFLLAGLGV
+243 YGWPTVFLLAGLGL
-257 VFLALA
+257 VFLVLA

-271 LESAGDFLAVPKLR
+271 LESAGDFLAVPRLR
-285 PLIGGC
+285 PVIGGC

-306 FGYYGSYDLTEQLGF
+306 FGYYGSYDLTEQLGL
-321 AFVGLTIGWF
+321 AFVGLTVGWF

-343 FGPKKWVGLLVMLA
+343 FGPKKWAGLLVMLA
-357 LAAGAMGL
+357 LAAGVMGL
-365 TSLDPLGIDDWVPEV
+365 TKLDPLGIDDWVPEA
-380 SEIKGVSI
+380 SEIKGARI
-388 NSSYYV
+388 NGSFDV
-394 DAPEEL
+394 DTPEEL

-408 LALEEHLTEED
+408 FALEEHLTEED
-419 VGPYLATDDANQ
+419 VESYLATDDASL
-431 PEITRIQLVYTK
+431 PKYARIQIVYTK
-443 NSGMRSIREYYIYS
+443 NNGMGAIREYYVPS

-471 VSFVFGRDEI
+471 VSFVFDRDEI

-492 KPDNISVFGIKVPEE
+492 KPDNISVSGYKLPEE

-524 CEAGT
+524 CEEGT

-534 SLHPYKTYELEDGQN
+534 ALHPTKVYQTEDGDN
-549 LYLKYLWVEM
+549 LYLDYLWVDAA
-559 TLPTEE
+559 LPTEE
-565 KGIYRPYNVSF
+565 GIYRSYNIRL

-591 ITWDVLAQATYG
+591 ITWDVIAQTAYG

>member
-20 FAPLWGVY
+20 FAPFWGLY
-28 TLGLLMILFLSWNDK
+28 TLGLLMLLFLTWDDK
-43 SISLNNVYDFRTLF
+43 SIPFNNVFEFENLF
-57 TNMALCNGV
+57 SNMALYNGV
-66 YALATAAMLFGD
+66 YALITAAMLFGD

-117 AAASIPLLNSV
+117 AAASIPLLNAV
-128 DLEQGWQLGFY
+128 ELEQGWQLGLY
-139 LFVDMNLQY
+139 LFLDMNLQY

-161 AGNRFGQTAIYGM
+161 AGNRFGLTAIYGM
-174 LMVGSILLYLPA
+174 LMVGSVLLYLPA
-186 DALLAPLLFGVTLN
+186 DALLAPMLFGVTVN
-200 SDPYAMLSPIY
+200 SSPYERLSPFY
-211 VLMTRNNL
+211 SLMSSNL
-219 IQIDDWSET
+219 IVIDDRSEV
-228 LADGTRWFGGSFTLG
+228 LADGTVWYHGSFTLG
-243 QGWSTLFLLAGLGV
+243 YGWPTVFLLAGLGL
-257 VFLALA
+257 VFLVLA

-291 LAVMGA
+291 LAVAGA

-331 AGQMFLERSTRV
+331 AGQMFLERTTRV

-365 TSLDPLGIDDWVPEV
+365 TKLDPLGIDDWVPEV
-380 SEIKGVSI
+380 SEIKGARI
-388 NSSYYV
+388 NGSYYV
-394 DAPEEL
+394 DTPEEL

-408 LALEEHLTEED
+408 FALEEHLTEED
-419 VGPYLATDDANQ
+419 VEPYLATDDASL
-431 PEITRIQLVYTK
+431 PKYARIQIVYTK
-443 NSGMRSIREYYIYS
+443 NNGMGAIREYYVAS

-492 KPDNISVFGIKVPEE
+492 KPDNISVSGYKLPEE

-524 CEAGT
+524 CEEGT

-534 SLHPYKTYELEDGQN
+534 ALHPTKVYQTEDGDN
-549 LYLKYLWVEM
+549 LYLDYLWVEA
-559 TLPTEE
+559 TLPTDEE
-565 KGIYRPYNVSF
+565 GTYRSYNIRL
-576 FPDSENVLAWAESVG
+576 FPDSENVLAWAQSVG
-591 ITWDVLAQATYG
+591 ITWDVIAQTVYG

>member
-20 FAPLWGVY
+20 FAPLWGLY
-28 TLGLLMILFLSWNDK
+28 TLGLLMLLFLTWDDK
-43 SISLNNVYDFRTLF
+43 SIPFNNIYAFRTLF
-57 TNMALCNGV
+57 PNVALYNGV
-66 YALATAAMLFGD
+66 YALAVAAMLFGD

-117 AAASIPLLNSV
+117 AAASIPLLNAV
-128 DLEQGWQLGFY
+128 ELEQGWQLGFY
-139 LFVDMNLQY
+139 LFLDMNLQY
-148 LTFFGIGVFAAMC
+148 LTFFGIAVFAALC

-174 LMVGSILLYLPA
+174 LTVGSVLLYLPA
-186 DALLAPLLFGVTLN
+186 DALLAPMLFGVTVN
-200 SDPYAMLSPIY
+200 SSPYERLSPFY
-211 VLMTRNNL
+211 SLESSNL
-219 IQIDDWSET
+219 IVIDNQTEVLT
-228 LADGTRWFGGSFTLG
+228 DGTVWYHGSFTLG
-243 QGWSTLFLLAGLGV
+243 EGWPTVFLLAGLGL
-257 VFLALA
+257 VFLVLA

-271 LESAGDFLAVPKLR
+271 LESAGDFLAVPRLR
-285 PLIGGC
+285 PVIGGC

-343 FGPKKWVGLLVMLA
+343 FGPKKWAGLLVMLA

-365 TSLDPLGIDDWVPEV
+365 TKLDPLGIDDWVPEA
-380 SEIKGVSI
+380 SEIKGARI
-388 NSSYYV
+388 NGSFDV
-394 DAPEEL
+394 DTPEEL

-408 LALEEHLTEED
+408 FALEEHLTEED
-419 VGPYLATDDANQ
+419 VEPYLATDDASL
-431 PEITRIQLVYTK
+431 PKYARIQIVYTK
-443 NSGMRSIREYYIYS
+443 NNGMGAIREYYVAS

-492 KPDNISVFGIKVPEE
+492 KPDNISVSGYKLPEE

-524 CEAGT
+524 CEEGT

-534 SLHPYKTYELEDGQN
+534 VLHPTKVYQTEDGDN
-549 LYLKYLWVEM
+549 LYLDYLWVEA

-565 KGIYRPYNVSF
+565 EGTYRSYNIRL

-591 ITWDVLAQATYG
+591 ITWDVIAQTVYG